1 MKEFDKKE
9 LTDLKIERAN
19 LEEVKGFQNEDGR
32 LAHTVKE
39 QKQIDI
45 LLKEVNVS
53 IKVLEKEKKEFNA
66 AVRLK
71 KQMCMTA
78 KNKLDTF
85 RTNRGE
91 ERRG

>member
-32 LAHTVKE
+32 LAHTVEE